1 MISVPEAARRLGIT
15 RQAVHGLIKRGRLGG
30 TKVSDKAWIVDEVSV
45 QERIERL
52 KKEGRPEAA

>member
-30 TKVSDKAWIVDEVSV
+30 VRVGFRDWGVDEDSV
-45 QERIERL
+45 NDRL
-52 KKEGRPEAA
+52 KMLNRKTEAQK